1 MIGCILEH
9 RRDNLRLLARPSTT
23 VVSVVRRRL
32 GGFTGTIVPGVDGGK
47 CGRTVALR
55 GVHIRDDG
63 GTDLAV
69 GGDIAGG
76 GFERARL
83 PVKTAPTL
91 VMADDG
97 GIFPQLPCLRHR
109 CCSSCLLA
117 RSTLGEP
124 QIWVSRIRR
133 WQHVVLSPSWGIV
146 FWSRCSLEGT

>member
-32 GGFTGTIVPGVDGGK
+32 GGFTGTIVPGVDVGK

-55 GVHIRDDG
+55 GLRIGDDG

-69 GGDIAGG
+69 GNDIDGG
-76 GFERARL
+76 GFQRARL
-83 PVKTAPTL
+83 PVKTASTL

-97 GIFPQLPCLRHR
+97 VVFP
-109 CCSSCLLA
+109 
-117 RSTLGEP
+117 
-124 QIWVSRIRR
+124 
-133 WQHVVLSPSWGIV
+133 
-146 FWSRCSLEGT
+146 